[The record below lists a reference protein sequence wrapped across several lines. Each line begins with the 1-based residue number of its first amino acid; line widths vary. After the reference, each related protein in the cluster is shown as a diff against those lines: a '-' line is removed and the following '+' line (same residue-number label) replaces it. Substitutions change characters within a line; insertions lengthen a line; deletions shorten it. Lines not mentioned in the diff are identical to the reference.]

1 MPAMGR
7 FSGEP
12 SAGPRETN
20 GGSGG
25 GGGPRSVHVIPRA
38 PTKHSAVE
46 IELKQVLSPST
57 AFEVLGQHLLL
68 HVFCC
73 SHVASTCARV
83 CMPHSSVPHRGD
95 GQARSKPEEAGKGH
109 GGARQGFA
117 ECSTAEAVR
126 RGAAKGVLA
135 ENLPKHPSPP
145 AEQFSPSSSAYIH
158 TYRLYVCKLDNLK
171 KIKQSINFEY
181 IDEWIIVYDGYYIKD
196 CYDNNKSKHV
206 YIDQDVCY
214 CNFYKKYVF
223 KEI

>member
-1 MPAMGR
+1 
-7 FSGEP
+7 
-12 SAGPRETN
+12 
-20 GGSGG
+20 
-25 GGGPRSVHVIPRA
+25 
-38 PTKHSAVE
+38 
-46 IELKQVLSPST
+46 
-57 AFEVLGQHLLL
+57 
-68 HVFCC
+68 
-73 SHVASTCARV
+73 
-83 CMPHSSVPHRGD
+83 MPHSSVPHRGD